1 MIQTADVR
9 VDYDDV
15 TAVRDLN
22 LSIPAGEVFGLIG
35 PNGAGK
41 TSLIRVLATLLQ
53 PTYGAVRIGGIDAEE
68 HPAQVRE
75 LLGYMPDMAP
85 VRDDL
90 RCWEFLDQFA
100 GAYGVP
106 RRQRRDR
113 IEEVIAKVKLESK
126 RNAKAGTLS
135 RGMKQRLVLAKTLLS
150 DPTVLLLDEP
160 ASGIDPIGRI
170 EMRRILIAEAKAGK
184 TVLISSHILT
194 ELSAFCT
201 SIGIMERGRLKISG
215 PVSEIIAGMNLVRR
229 FIIELLERPKRDG
242 EWLREHPRVQEVTHE
257 RDHITLSF
265 DGDDEEAAAL
275 LRQMVERDLPVKAFY
290 ERKMDVEDILLQI
303 GAEEVS

>member
-1 MIQTADVR
+1 MIETADVR
-9 VDYDDV
+9 VDYEDL
-15 TAVRDLN
+15 TAVSDLN

-41 TSLIRVLATLLQ
+41 TSLIRVLATLLT
-53 PTYGAVRIGGIDAEE
+53 PTYGEVRIGGIDAEE

-75 LLGYMPDMAP
+75 ILGYMPDMAP

-100 GAYGVP
+100 GAYGLP
-106 RRQRRDR
+106 RKVRRDR
-113 IEEVIAKVKLESK
+113 IEEGLAKVKLEGK
-126 RNAKAGTLS
+126 RNAMAGTLS

-150 DPTVLLLDEP
+150 DPKVLLLDEP

-170 EMRRILIAEAKAGK
+170 ELRKVLVAEAAKGK

-215 PVSEIIAGMNLVRR
+215 PVKKIISEMSLVRR
-229 FIIELLERPKRDG
+229 FVIELLDTPTPDG
-242 EWLREHPRVQEVTHE
+242 EWIATHSKVRDVVREPGRIALNFDGTDAEAAELLRELVRREV
-257 RDHITLSF
+257 
-265 DGDDEEAAAL
+265 
-275 LRQMVERDLPVKAFY
+275 PVKAFY
-290 ERKMDVEDILLQI
+290 ERKMDVEEILLQV